1 MESGFATGRVA
12 CLAVIGLSSQREPS
26 MSTTTITRRRR
37 QPAAAPLAAPEVYRL
52 TVDEYERMAAAG
64 ALNDDQIELI
74 GGLLVKK
81 MTQNP
86 PHPWVVEATHDQLG
100 RLLPRGW
107 FIREEKPVRISE
119 FDEPE
124 PDLAVIRGT
133 RDDFRSRHPGPKDV
147 ALLVEIADRSL
158 DRDRGEKRA
167 AYARGRIPVYW
178 IVNLVDRQVEVF
190 SGPSARGYRSSRVYK
205 PGQEIPVV
213 IAGAEVG
220 RIPVAAILP

>member
-1 MESGFATGRVA
+1 
-12 CLAVIGLSSQREPS
+12 
-26 MSTTTITRRRR
+26 MSTTTIARR
-37 QPAAAPLAAPEVYRL
+37 QRQPVVAPLASPDVYRM
-52 TVDEYERMAAAG
+52 TVDEYERMAGAG
-64 ALNDDQIELI
+64 VLNDDRIELI

-86 PHPWVVEATHDQLG
+86 PHPWAVEAAHDQLG
-100 RLLPRGW
+100 PVLPQGW
-107 FIREEKPVRISE
+107 FIREEKPVRIPE

-133 RDDFRSRHPGPKDV
+133 RDDFRRRHPEPKDI
-147 ALLVEIADRSL
+147 ALLVEIADHSL

-190 SGPSARGYRSSRVYK
+190 SRPSARGYRSSRVYK
-205 PGQEIPVV
+205 PGEEIPVV
-213 IAGAEVG
+213 IAGAVVG